1 MIQRFLAA
9 LGWVVLAFI
18 VYATLC
24 PIGSRPEVANVHWE
38 HFATFA
44 VLGLAFAGAYP
55 SRMGFAILIV
65 MGSALL
71 LELAQLVT
79 VDRHARLIDAMVKE
93 CGGLCGIVAGWL
105 ACTLARSQSMAAKP
119 R

>member
-1 MIQRFLAA
+1 
-9 LGWVVLAFI
+9 
-18 VYATLC
+18 
-24 PIGSRPEVANVHWE
+24 
-38 HFATFA
+38 
-44 VLGLAFAGAYP
+44 
-55 SRMGFAILIV
+55 V

-105 ACTLARSQSMAAKP
+105 GCTLARSQSMAAKP